1 MNERIDTLDFLPTA
15 SHPLAY
21 IILEASQAH
30 KFDTER
36 VEKLAQRCGYSVIP
50 SVKEATNP
58 NAIKIIFDNDQ
69 WRIHLDSSSAIVSVD
84 FSDPRFYARASSSAL
99 QGEYVVR
106 AVLGRKKATQSLS
119 VLDATAGF
127 GHDAFLLAA
136 AGCQVMLAEQM
147 PLLAY
152 LLEQAVQ
159 RAQNHTSDLLISA
172 AERMTVMEANSVTL
186 MQQWSTSRP
195 DVIYLDPMYAHAD
208 NESKRGLKKSAA
220 VKKNMAFLQRLTT
233 HQEAMTSTVPSAVQS
248 EFLEDDS
255 GLVSADNQHFVSS
268 EGEGMIEAALA
279 LAKSKVVV
287 KRAPGAE
294 WLGGRKPASSITGKA
309 TRFDIYPLS

>member
-1 MNERIDTLDFLPTA
+1 MSER

-21 IILEASQAH
+21 LIFDASHAH
-30 KFDTER
+30 NFELER
-36 VEKLAQRCGYSVIP
+36 VAQLAQRCGYSII
-50 SVKEATNP
+50 STEKDAANP
-58 NAIKIIFDNDQ
+58 NAIKIIFDHDQ
-69 WRIHLDSSSAIVSVD
+69 WRIHLDNSAAIVSVD
-84 FSDPRFYARASSSAL
+84 FSDPRFFARANSSAL

-106 AVLGRKKATQSLS
+106 AVLGRKKTTQPLT

-136 AGCQVMLAEQM
+136 AGCQVTLAEQM

-152 LLEQAVQ
+152 LLEQAVH
-159 RAQNHTSDLLISA
+159 RAQNNTSDFLVSA
-172 AERMTVMEANSVTL
+172 AERMTVVEANSVSL

-233 HQEAMTSTVPSAVQS
+233 HQETIPAKTMPSTEPSGY
-248 EFLEDDS
+248 FDEDSD
-255 GLVSADNQHFVSS
+255 LITADNQSLVNS

-279 LAKSKVVV
+279 LANSKVVV

>member
-1 MNERIDTLDFLPTA
+1 
-15 SHPLAY
+15 
-21 IILEASQAH
+21 
-30 KFDTER
+30 
-36 VEKLAQRCGYSVIP
+36 
-50 SVKEATNP
+50 
-58 NAIKIIFDNDQ
+58 
-69 WRIHLDSSSAIVSVD
+69 
-84 FSDPRFYARASSSAL
+84 
-99 QGEYVVR
+99 
-106 AVLGRKKATQSLS
+106 
-119 VLDATAGF
+119 
-127 GHDAFLLAA
+127 
-136 AGCQVMLAEQM
+136 
-147 PLLAY
+147 
-152 LLEQAVQ
+152 
-159 RAQNHTSDLLISA
+159 
-172 AERMTVMEANSVTL
+172 
-186 MQQWSTSRP
+186 
-195 DVIYLDPMYAHAD
+195 MYAHAD

-309 TRFDIYPLS
+309 TRFDIYPVS

>member
-1 MNERIDTLDFLPTA
+1 MSER

-21 IILEASQAH
+21 LIFDASHAH
-30 KFDTER
+30 NFELER
-36 VEKLAQRCGYSVIP
+36 VEQLAQRCGYSII
-50 SVKEATNP
+50 STEKDATNP
-58 NAIKIIFDNDQ
+58 NAIKIIFDHDQ
-69 WRIHLDSSSAIVSVD
+69 WRIHLDNSAAIVSVD
-84 FSDPRFYARASSSAL
+84 FSDPRFFARANSSAL

-106 AVLGRKKATQSLS
+106 AVLGRKKTTQPLT

-136 AGCQVMLAEQM
+136 AGCQVTLAEQM

-159 RAQNHTSDLLISA
+159 RAQNNTNDFLVSA
-172 AERMTVMEANSVTL
+172 AERMTVIEANSVTL
-186 MQQWSTSRP
+186 MQQWSASRP

-233 HQEAMTSTVPSAVQS
+233 HQETVPAETMSAEAVPSAEPSGHFDEDSDLITADSQS
-248 EFLEDDS
+248 
-255 GLVSADNQHFVSS
+255 LVNSD
-268 EGEGMIEAALA
+268 GEGMIEAALA

>member
-1 MNERIDTLDFLPTA
+1 MSNGAD
-15 SHPLAY
+15 PLAY
-21 IILEASQAH
+21 FV
-30 KFDTER
+30 FDTDHNHDVLA
-36 VEKLAQRCGYSVIP
+36 VEALAQRCHYAVTSSALAV
-50 SVKEATNP
+50 NYP
-58 NAIKIIFDNDQ
+58 NAIKILFDNGQ
-69 WRIHLDSSSAIVSVD
+69 WRIHLDNSSAIVSVD
-84 FSDPRFYARASSSAL
+84 FSDPRFYARVNSSAL

-106 AVLGRKKATQSLS
+106 AVLGRKKTTQPLT

-136 AGCQVMLAEQM
+136 AGCQVTLAEQV

-159 RAQNHTSDLLISA
+159 RARNNTNNLLVSA
-172 AERMTVMEANSVTL
+172 AERMTVVDANSVAL
-186 MQQWSTSRP
+186 MQQWSASRP
-195 DVIYLDPMYAHAD
+195 DVVYLDPMYAHAD

-233 HQEAMTSTVPSAVQS
+233 RQTTDSSIIQAEHA
-248 EFLEDDS
+248 DDGRS
-255 GLVSADNQHFVSS
+255 IINS

-294 WLGGRKPASSITGKA
+294 WLGGLKPASSLTGKA
-309 TRFDIYPLS
+309 TRFDIYPIS

>member
-1 MNERIDTLDFLPTA
+1 MSECVETA
-15 SHPLAY
+15 SAPLAY
-21 IILEASQAH
+21 IVCDAVQGDDL
-30 KFDTER
+30 ER
-36 VEKLAQRCGYSVIP
+36 VEQLAQRCGYSVIS
-50 SVKEATNP
+50 SVQEAANTD
-58 NAIKIIFDNDQ
+58 AIKIIFDDGQ
-69 WRIHLDSSSAIVSVD
+69 WRIHLDNSAAIVSVD
-84 FSDPRFYARASSSAL
+84 FSDPRFYARVNSSAL

-106 AVLGRKKATQSLS
+106 AVLGRKKTAQALT

-136 AGCQVMLAEQM
+136 AGCQVTLVEQM

-152 LLEQAVQ
+152 LLEQATH
-159 RAQNHTSDLLISA
+159 RARYSTSELLIAA
-172 AERMTVMEANSVTL
+172 AERMTVVEANSVAL
-186 MQQWSTSRP
+186 MQQWSASRP
-195 DVIYLDPMYAHAD
+195 DVVYLDPMYAHAD

-233 HQEAMTSTVPSAVQS
+233 HQPIM
-248 EFLEDDS
+248 
-255 GLVSADNQHFVSS
+255 SADLQAGVNATEHQEGNDLINS

-279 LAKSKVVV
+279 LAKTKVVV

>member
-1 MNERIDTLDFLPTA
+1 MINDTDTDTSNA
-15 SHPLAY
+15 AQVIADPLAY
-21 IILEASQAH
+21 FV
-30 KFDTER
+30 FDANHNHDSLMIEQ
-36 VEKLAQRCGYSVIP
+36 LAKRCGYAVTSSALAASYP
-50 SVKEATNP
+50 D
-58 NAIKIIFDNDQ
+58 AIKILFDNGQ
-69 WRIHLDSSSAIVSVD
+69 WRIHLDTSSAIVSVD
-84 FSDPRFYARASSSAL
+84 FSDPRFYARVNSSAL

-106 AVLGRKKATQSLS
+106 AVLGRKKTTQPLT

-136 AGCQVMLAEQM
+136 AGCQVTLAEQV

-159 RAQNHTSDLLISA
+159 RARNSTNHLLVSA
-172 AERMTVMEANSVTL
+172 AERMTVVDANSVAL
-186 MQQWSTSRP
+186 MQQWSASRP
-195 DVIYLDPMYAHAD
+195 DVVYLDPMYAHAD

-220 VKKNMAFLQRLTT
+220 VKKNMAFLQRLTIRQT
-233 HQEAMTSTVPSAVQS
+233 TDSSIIQAEYA
-248 EFLEDDS
+248 DDS
-255 GLVSADNQHFVSS
+255 HSIISS

-294 WLGGRKPASSITGKA
+294 WLGGLKPASSLTGKA
-309 TRFDIYPLS
+309 TRFDIYPIS